1 MKTISRLLIIYFAA
15 LLTSCSMLPEP
26 VKKIGLGNRV
36 LNYQGEDTVSSLII
50 PPDLT
55 EPSLQSDFNDQ
66 YSSENKTFE
75 GIKVDNVELK
85 RDSFRRWLVVNKT
98 PSEVWPWAK
107 QFLKSYGFKIEKED
121 QKVGVMETGYLEND
135 INVPDKSLGAIRA
148 MLSKALKTK
157 YGLPIADKYRIRVEE
172 SASKKSSEIYLT
184 LTSIEEVVN
193 GGMRVWQARAKDVE
207 LETEMLL
214 RLMVFLGSDRSEA
227 IEKITNSLEVDKPQ
241 VMVNKAENGYA
252 ELIFPFDQ
260 RQTWD
265 YLGWALDELD
275 VDIEDLDVTEGSYY
289 VNIVT
294 NKGLF
299 ARLMPSSIQR
309 KTYQLFVKELDKA
322 NSIVVFNDLS
332 EENEQDTIDFSFDL
346 FNEIAAKF

>member
-75 GIKVDNVELK
+75 GIKVDNIELK

-241 VMVNKAENGYA
+241 VLVNKAENGYA
-252 ELIFPFDQ
+252 EILLPFDQ
-260 RQTWD
+260 IQAWG

-294 NKGLF
+294 KKSFF
-299 ARLMPSSIQR
+299 ARLIPSSIQS

-322 NSIVVFNDLS
+322 NSVVVFNDLS
-332 EENEQDTIDFSFDL
+332 EANEQDTIDFSFDF

>member
-1 MKTISRLLIIYFAA
+1 MKTITRLLIIYFAV

-26 VKKIGLGNRV
+26 VKKFGLGDRV
-36 LNYQGEDTVSSLII
+36 LNYQGEDTVSSLVI

-55 EPSLQSDFNDQ
+55 EPSFQSDFNDQ
-66 YSSENKTFE
+66 YSSDNQTFE

-85 RDSFRRWLVVNKT
+85 RDSFRRWLVVDKT

-107 QFLKSYGFKIEKED
+107 EFLKSYGFKIEKED
-121 QKVGVMETGYLEND
+121 QKIGVMETDYLEND

-148 MLSKALKTK
+148 FLSKSLKSK

-172 SASKKSSEIYLT
+172 SANKKSSEIYLT
-184 LTSIEEVVN
+184 LNSIEEVVN
-193 GGMRVWQARAKDVE
+193 GGMRVWQARAKDLE

-214 RLMVFLGSDRSEA
+214 RLMVFLGSDRFEA
-227 IEKITNSLEVDKPQ
+227 IENITNSLEVDKPQ

-252 ELIFPFDQ
+252 EILFPFDQ
-260 RQTWD
+260 RQTWG

-294 NKGLF
+294 KKGLF
-299 ARLMPSSIQR
+299 ARLLPSSVQS

-332 EENEQDTIDFSFDL
+332 EENEQDTIDFSFDF

>member
-1 MKTISRLLIIYFAA
+1 MKTIIRLLIIYFAV

-26 VKKIGLGNRV
+26 VKKIGLGDRV
-36 LNYQGEDTVSSLII
+36 LNYQGEDTVSSLVI

-55 EPSLQSDFNDQ
+55 EPSFQSDFNDQ
-66 YSSENKTFE
+66 YSSENQTFE

-85 RDSFRRWLVVNKT
+85 RDSFRRWLVVDKT
-98 PSEVWPWAK
+98 PGEVWPWAK
-107 QFLKSYGFKIEKED
+107 EFLKSYGFKIEKED
-121 QKVGVMETGYLEND
+121 QKIGVMETDYLEID
-135 INVPDKSLGAIRA
+135 TKVPDKSLGAIRA
-148 MLSKALKTK
+148 GLSKLLNTQ
-157 YGLPIADKYRIRVEE
+157 YGLPIADKYRIRIE
-172 SASKKSSEIYLT
+172 SLDDSNQSEVYLT
-184 LTSIEEVVN
+184 LTSIGEVVQ
-193 GGMRVWQARAKDVE
+193 GELRVWQSREKDVE

-214 RLMVFLGSDRSEA
+214 RFMVFLGSDRSKA

-265 YLGWALDELD
+265 YLGWALDELG

-299 ARLMPSSIQR
+299 ARLMPSSIQT
-309 KTYQLFVKELDKA
+309 KTYQLFVKKLDKT

-332 EENEQDTIDFSFDL
+332 EENEQDTIDFSFDF

>member
-1 MKTISRLLIIYFAA
+1 
-15 LLTSCSMLPEP
+15 
-26 VKKIGLGNRV
+26 
-36 LNYQGEDTVSSLII
+36 
-50 PPDLT
+50 
-55 EPSLQSDFNDQ
+55 
-66 YSSENKTFE
+66 
-75 GIKVDNVELK
+75 
-85 RDSFRRWLVVNKT
+85 
-98 PSEVWPWAK
+98 
-107 QFLKSYGFKIEKED
+107 
-121 QKVGVMETGYLEND
+121 
-135 INVPDKSLGAIRA
+135 

>member
-75 GIKVDNVELK
+75 GIKVDNIELK
-85 RDSFRRWLVVNKT
+85 RDNFRRWLVVNKT

-107 QFLKSYGFKIEKED
+107 EFLKSYGFKIEKED

-260 RQTWD
+260 IQTWD
-265 YLGWALDELD
+265 YLGWALDELG

-289 VNIVT
+289 VNIVA

-299 ARLMPSSIQR
+299 ARLMPSSIQT
-309 KTYQLFVKELDKA
+309 KTYQLFVKKLDKT

-332 EENEQDTIDFSFDL
+332 EENEQDTIDFSFDF

>member
-1 MKTISRLLIIYFAA
+1 MKTISRLLIIYFTV

-26 VKKIGLGNRV
+26 VKKIGLGDRV
-36 LNYQGEDTVSSLII
+36 LNYQGEDTVSSLVI

-55 EPSLQSDFNDQ
+55 EPSFQSDFNDQ
-66 YSSENKTFE
+66 YSSDNQTFE

-85 RDSFRRWLVVNKT
+85 RDSFRRWLVVDKT

-107 QFLKSYGFKIEKED
+107 EFLKSYGFKIEKED

-148 MLSKALKTK
+148 FLSKSLKSK

-172 SASKKSSEIYLT
+172 SANKKSSEIYLT
-184 LTSIEEVVN
+184 LNSIEEVVN
-193 GGMRVWQARAKDVE
+193 GGMRVWQARAKDLE

-214 RLMVFLGSDRSEA
+214 RLMVFLGSDRFEA
-227 IEKITNSLEVDKPQ
+227 IENITNSLEVDKPQ

-252 ELIFPFDQ
+252 EILFPFDQ
-260 RQTWD
+260 RQTWG

-294 NKGLF
+294 KKGLF
-299 ARLMPSSIQR
+299 ARLLPSSVQS

-332 EENEQDTIDFSFDL
+332 EENEQDTIDFSFDF

>member
-1 MKTISRLLIIYFAA
+1 
-15 LLTSCSMLPEP
+15 
-26 VKKIGLGNRV
+26 
-36 LNYQGEDTVSSLII
+36 
-50 PPDLT
+50 
-55 EPSLQSDFNDQ
+55 
-66 YSSENKTFE
+66 
-75 GIKVDNVELK
+75 
-85 RDSFRRWLVVNKT
+85 
-98 PSEVWPWAK
+98 
-107 QFLKSYGFKIEKED
+107 
-121 QKVGVMETGYLEND
+121 
-135 INVPDKSLGAIRA
+135 
-148 MLSKALKTK
+148 
-157 YGLPIADKYRIRVEE
+157 
-172 SASKKSSEIYLT
+172 
-184 LTSIEEVVN
+184 
-193 GGMRVWQARAKDVE
+193 
-207 LETEMLL
+207 MLL

>member
-1 MKTISRLLIIYFAA
+1 MKTIIRLLIIYFAV

-26 VKKIGLGNRV
+26 VKKIGFGDRV
-36 LNYQGEDTVSSLII
+36 LNYQGEDTVSSLVI

-55 EPSLQSDFNDQ
+55 EPSFQSDFNDQ
-66 YSSENKTFE
+66 YSSDNQTFE
-75 GIKVDNVELK
+75 GFKADNVELK
-85 RDSFRRWLVVNKT
+85 RDSFRRWLVVDKT
-98 PSEVWPWAK
+98 PGEVWPWAK
-107 QFLKSYGFKIEKED
+107 EFLRSYGFEIEKED
-121 QKVGVMETGYLEND
+121 QKIGVMETGYLEND
-135 INVPDKSLGAIRA
+135 LDVPDKSLGVIRA
-148 MLSKALKTK
+148 GLSKLLNTK
-157 YGLPIADKYRIRVEE
+157 YGLPFADKYRIRIE
-172 SASKKSSEIYLT
+172 SLNDPNQSEVYLT

-193 GGMRVWQARAKDVE
+193 GEMRVWQARAKDVE

-214 RLMVFLGSDRSEA
+214 RLMVFLGSDRSVA
-227 IEKITNSLEVDKPQ
+227 IEKITNSLEADKPQ
-241 VMVNKAENGYA
+241 VILNKAENGYA
-252 ELIFPFDQ
+252 ELIFPFGQ

-294 NKGLF
+294 KKGFF
-299 ARLMPSSIQR
+299 ARLIPSSIQS

-332 EENEQDTIDFSFDL
+332 EENEQDTIDFSFDF

>member
-1 MKTISRLLIIYFAA
+1 MKTIIRLLIIYFTV
-15 LLTSCSMLPEP
+15 LLTSCSMLPDP
-26 VKKIGLGNRV
+26 VKKIGLGDRV
-36 LNYQGEDTVSSLII
+36 LNYQGEDTASSLIV

-55 EPSLQSDFNDQ
+55 EPSFQSDFNDQ
-66 YSSENKTFE
+66 YSSENQTFE
-75 GIKVDNVELK
+75 GVKVDNVELK
-85 RDSFRRWLVVNKT
+85 RDSFRRWLVVDKS
-98 PSEVWPWAK
+98 PGEVWPLAK
-107 QFLKSYGFKIEKED
+107 EFLKSYGFKIEKED
-121 QKVGVMETGYLEND
+121 QKIGVIETGYLEND

-157 YGLPIADKYRIRVEE
+157 YGLPIADKYRIRIEE
-172 SASKKSSEIYLT
+172 SASKKSSEVYLT

-193 GGMRVWQARAKDVE
+193 GSLRVWQARAKDVE

-227 IEKITNSLEVDKPQ
+227 IEKIANSLEVDKPQ
-241 VMVNKAENGYA
+241 VMVNKADNGYA

-299 ARLMPSSIQR
+299 ARLIPSSIQS